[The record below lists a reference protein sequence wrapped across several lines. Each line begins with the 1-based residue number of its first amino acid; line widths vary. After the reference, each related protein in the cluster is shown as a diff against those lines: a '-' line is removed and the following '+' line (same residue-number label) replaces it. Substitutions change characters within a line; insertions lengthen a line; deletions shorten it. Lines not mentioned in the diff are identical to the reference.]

1 MTGQRLLDAQL
12 SALRPDV
19 QSLID
24 VVRIALGVEPRT
36 ECGPVTE
43 SLVAMA
49 SIHGVVPELAA
60 ASEPLGVEATAT
72 EPLRAVVRREAL
84 CGLQGSA
91 CTVRLANLMHDSR
104 IRAVI
109 FKGVA
114 LGAQTGRGPTDR
126 NGVDVDLLVRP
137 QDWLEAHRVLSAAG
151 YEPDEVRIPPVGDDS
166 RTRFVRFTGYEAGYR
181 GPGADVDLHWRLTP
195 GHPPGLDT
203 EAVLRR
209 AVPVEVSGAT
219 VLTLDPDTALA
230 HTVLHGA
237 KDYWGRLRS
246 IVDAHHLVSVAG
258 ADWHRAAALVPRSP
272 AFAEARFGVEVVT
285 GSGTD
290 AAVTDGSSTPRDQKR
305 WLDGVDLQAQMGPGG
320 RPPHGMARHVVR
332 RCRLTPG
339 PTSALAILLG
349 HAVTPRSLVRADA
362 DGPMWWLRALAERP
376 VRAVD
381 RLVGQ
386 SSLRAVSERGADVV
400 AGADASDP
408 LER

>member
-1 MTGQRLLDAQL
+1 MTGHRLLDAPL
-12 SALRPDV
+12 STLRPDV

-24 VVRIALGVEPRT
+24 AVRVALGVEPPT
-36 ECGPVTE
+36 ERGPVTE

-49 SIHGVVPELAA
+49 SIHGVVPEMAA
-60 ASEPLGVEATAT
+60 ASKSLGVEAQAE
-72 EPLRAVVRREAL
+72 EPLRAVVRKEAL

-91 CTVRLANLMHDSR
+91 CTVRLANLMSEAR

-114 LGAQTGRGPTDR
+114 LGAQTGRSPTDR

-137 QDWLEAHRVLSAAG
+137 QDWLEAHRVLVAAG
-151 YEPDEVRIPPVGDDS
+151 YVPDEVRIPPVGDDS

-181 GPGADVDLHWRLTP
+181 GPGADTDLHWRLTP
-195 GHPPGLDT
+195 GHLRGLDT
-203 EAVLRR
+203 EEVIRR

-258 ADWHRAAALVPRSP
+258 ADWDRAAALVPGSP
-272 AFAEARFGVEVVT
+272 AFAEARFGAEVLT
-285 GSGTD
+285 GTEPGSEV
-290 AAVTDGSSTPRDQKR
+290 AVGRWAPQDQQR
-305 WLDGVDLQAQMGPGG
+305 WLDGVDLRAQMGPGG

-332 RCRLTPG
+332 RCRLTPD
-339 PTSALAILLG
+339 PRSAAAILLN
-349 HAVTPRSLVRADA
+349 HAVTPRSLVRAGA
-362 DGPMWWLRALAERP
+362 TGSTWWLDVLAERP
-376 VRAVD
+376 ARAVE
-381 RLVGQ
+381 RMVGR
-386 SSLRAVSERGADVV
+386 SSLRGGRERGAHVV
-400 AGADASDP
+400 AGADAADSF
-408 LER
+408 EG